1 MSSFGLTRAARA
13 DLKSIARHT
22 EARWGVRQRNA
33 YLKEVDRIF
42 HALAR
47 NPAMGPACDEILQ
60 GYRRLPHEAHVIYY
74 TQIAGQ
80 DVLIVRILH
89 GAMDAEAYLGT

>member
-22 EARWGVRQRNA
+22 QARWGVRQRNA
-33 YLKEVDRIF
+33 YLKEVNRIF

-47 NPAMGPACDEILQ
+47 NPVMGPACDEILQ
-60 GYRRLPHEAHVIYY
+60 GYRRLPHGAHVIYY
-74 TQIAGQ
+74 RQIAGQ

-89 GAMDAEAYLGT
+89 GAL